1 MTVLLSRLKTV
12 SLVVMMPGATE
23 AEEADAVAFG
33 WCVKNVWMQAVEV
46 EVDAVV
52 VAIAVVVM
60 IGKTRTLRQH

>member
-1 MTVLLSRLKTV
+1 VGGKDSSGSSKEA
-12 SLVVMMPGATE
+12 PGATE